1 MSDFHSES
9 FYTPMVFGVGNWD
22 MDVEHDEDARTA
34 AARSV

>member
-1 MSDFHSES
+1 
-9 FYTPMVFGVGNWD
+9 MVFGVGNWD